1 VTNDQGSTYV
11 SAHTLGGGGAY
22 TDVVLTRC
30 GIDRRMQNEPT
41 IALDPR
47 NPAVRTS
54 GSNDY
59 CTIPNTTDAWAGFYR
74 SSDSGANWVDSLLP
88 GYRGDTSPEGLS
100 SPLHAM
106 VAGGALA
113 DDPARRGTTAVGGYA
128 ATAVLTSVIG
138 VTTAAWQVGVLRT
151 AAWTTRGLRS
161 PARDALLADVV
172 PPEAYGRAYGFERAL
187 DNLGAIVGPLLALAL
202 VAVVGVR
209 TAILVSVVPGLLAA
223 LAMLAAV
230 RSAPR
235 LREHER
241 QPFRIRIR
249 PVVHGRLG
257 RLLAGVSAFEL
268 GNVAATLLILRATE
282 LLTPDRGHDAAVKV
296 ALLLYATYNL
306 TATLS
311 SVPAGRATDRRG
323 GVRVLVAGVV
333 AFLVAYAGFAFA
345 GAALL
350 PLVALFALAGV
361 GIGLAETAQRAA
373 VAALA
378 PPDLRGS
385 AFGAL
390 AAVQAFGN
398 LAASVVAGALWT
410 LVSPRAAFLYLAG
423 WMVVG
428 AVAPVRPARC
438 PRAGAPHACRGRAR
452 RM

>member
-1 VTNDQGSTYV
+1 VREAVD
-11 SAHTLGGGGAY
+11 AHELGHADGA
-22 TDVVLTRC
+22 
-30 GIDRRMQNEPT
+30 
-41 IALDPR
+41 
-47 NPAVRTS
+47 
-54 GSNDY
+54 
-59 CTIPNTTDAWAGFYR
+59 
-74 SSDSGANWVDSLLP
+74 
-88 GYRGDTSPEGLS
+88 
-100 SPLHAM
+100 
-106 VAGGALA
+106 
-113 DDPARRGTTAVGGYA
+113 
-128 ATAVLTSVIG
+128 
-138 VTTAAWQVGVLRT
+138 
-151 AAWTTRGLRS
+151 GLRHA
-161 PARDALLADVV
+161 PDVV

-423 WMVVG
+423 WMVVS
-428 AVAPVRPARC
+428 AVALAKAAR
-438 PRAGAPHACRGRAR
+438 
-452 RM
+452 

>member
-1 VTNDQGSTYV
+1 VSSSQSSAAGSGPPTSWLTRGV
-11 SAHTLGGGGAY
+11 AAIGGASFLDDVGQEVPTALLPAFLTSTLGAPAAALGAIE
-22 TDVVLTRC
+22 
-30 GIDRRMQNEPT
+30 GIANGF
-41 IALDPR
+41 
-47 NPAVRTS
+47 S
-54 GSNDY
+54 GVS
-59 CTIPNTTDAWAGFYR
+59 R
-74 SSDSGANWVDSLLP
+74 L
-88 GYRGDTSPEGLS
+88 
-100 SPLHAM
+100 
-106 VAGGALA
+106 AGGALA
-113 DDPARRGTTAVGGYA
+113 DDPARRGATAVGGYA

-138 VTTAAWQVGVLRT
+138 VTTAPWQVGVLRT

-172 PPEAYGRAYGFERAL
+172 PAEAYGRAYGFERAL
-187 DNLGAIVGPLLALAL
+187 DNLGAIVGPLLALVL

-230 RSAPR
+230 RAAPR

-268 GNVAATLLILRATE
+268 GNVAATLLILRATD
-282 LLTPDRGHDAAVKV
+282 LLTPGRGHDAAVKV
-296 ALLLYATYNL
+296 ALLLYAAYNL

-311 SVPAGRATDRRG
+311 SVPAGRAIDRRG

-333 AFLVAYAGFAFA
+333 AFVVAYTGFAFA
-345 GAALL
+345 GAALQ

-378 PPDLRGS
+378 PPALRGS

-398 LAASVVAGALWT
+398 LAASAVAGGLWT
-410 LVSPRAAFLYLAG
+410 LASPRVAFLYLAG
-423 WMVVG
+423 WMVVS
-428 AVAPVRPARC
+428 AVVLSRAT
-438 PRAGAPHACRGRAR
+438 PRV
-452 RM
+452 